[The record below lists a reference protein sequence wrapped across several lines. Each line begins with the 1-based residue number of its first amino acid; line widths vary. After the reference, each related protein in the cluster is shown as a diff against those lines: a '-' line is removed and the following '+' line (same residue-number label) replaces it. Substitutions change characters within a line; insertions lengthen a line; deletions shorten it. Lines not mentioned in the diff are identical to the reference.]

1 MPKNDRYPRTLD
13 VGYLYAFAGY
23 VADLGRDLMGIGH
36 AITAILL
43 DLELDPSSKADRK
56 WAINKFRVANPNYYD
71 PDNKKKTNK
80 CKQQYYDYFLVRS
93 SFNASNFVSDAM
105 SDQNRSDMV
114 LQQLIKELQLE
125 TIKANWKDVSDD
137 VKAQLLIETIK
148 AKFISGDRK
157 LEIAS
162 LALKLQESV
171 DGDEGDDV
179 DPAGGSL
186 QTGEE

>member
-1 MPKNDRYPRTLD
+1 
-13 VGYLYAFAGY
+13 
-23 VADLGRDLMGIGH
+23 
-36 AITAILL
+36 
-43 DLELDPSSKADRK
+43 
-56 WAINKFRVANPNYYD
+56 
-71 PDNKKKTNK
+71 
-80 CKQQYYDYFLVRS
+80 
-93 SFNASNFVSDAM
+93 M

-157 LEIAS
+157 LEIAN
-162 LALKLQESV
+162 LAIRLQEDT

-179 DPAGGSL
+179 DGTGGPL